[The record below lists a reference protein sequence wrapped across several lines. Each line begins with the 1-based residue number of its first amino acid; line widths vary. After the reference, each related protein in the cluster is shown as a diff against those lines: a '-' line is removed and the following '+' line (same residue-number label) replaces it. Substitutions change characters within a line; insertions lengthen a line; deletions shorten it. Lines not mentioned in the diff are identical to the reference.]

1 MSTAYMDMRWRT
13 RSGNIAHLDIANVER
28 FGSYQ
33 RLYFEDRSYSNTE
46 ELTYAGRLAR
56 ILADH
61 GVEAGDRVLVVMPN
75 SPDLL
80 ALFQA
85 TWLIGAVIV
94 PIMPQWTPS
103 EILPVV
109 RNAHPAVFVTIPPLA
124 ERMHPVLA
132 GLSSPPRL
140 LVCGPTAVA
149 GAENIVAHAASA
161 PTIQT
166 PLERDSS
173 DIAMLLYT
181 SGTTGASKGA
191 VLTHGNLWAAIH
203 NAFSLNPDMPRGT
216 MLHILPLAHSFG
228 LLMLNLANAWGFNS
242 VLMRQF
248 DPVRTYEAIAQHRV
262 THMPVVPTMLV
273 YLMNHPD
280 RVNHDLLSLRRVTSG
295 GAALPEKVRTEFAHM
310 FRCRVDQGYGLSETF
325 AVTTGY
331 SEEEPY
337 RSGSAG
343 RPVPGVRIRTVNEKN
358 MPQSPH
364 AVGEICVSGDHIMP
378 GYWQS
383 PADSLDAVDGEWL
396 RTGDVGYLDEDGY
409 LYITDRKK
417 DLIIKGGENVSP
429 REIEE
434 ALHLHPAVAAAAVVG
449 MPDPLFGED
458 ICAVV
463 QLKPGVAATEQDIQ
477 VHVARYVTGFKTP
490 SRVVFWPELP
500 RNFTGKISKRDI
512 RDRLTNAS
520 VSAAQA

>member
-1 MSTAYMDMRWRT
+1 
-13 RSGNIAHLDIANVER
+13 
-28 FGSYQ
+28 
-33 RLYFEDRSYSNTE
+33 
-46 ELTYAGRLAR
+46 
-56 ILADH
+56 
-61 GVEAGDRVLVVMPN
+61 MPN

-124 ERMHPVLA
+124 ERVHPVLA
-132 GLSSPPRL
+132 GLASPPRL
-140 LVCGPTAVA
+140 LVCGPTAVP

-161 PTIQT
+161 PAVQT

-173 DIAMLLYT
+173 DTAMLLYT

-191 VLTHGNLWAAIH
+191 VLTHGNLWAAVH
-203 NAFSLNPDMPRGT
+203 NAFSLNPDMPPGT

-228 LLMLNLANAWGFNS
+228 LLMLNLANAWGFSS

-248 DPVRTYEAIAQHRV
+248 DPVRTYEAIEQHRV

-280 RVNHDLLSLRRVTSG
+280 RVNHDLLSLHRVTSG

-325 AVTTGY
+325 AVATGY

-343 RPVPGVRIRTVNEKN
+343 RPVPGVRVRTVNEKN
-358 MPQSPH
+358 
-364 AVGEICVSGDHIMP
+364 VV
-378 GYWQS
+378 
-383 PADSLDAVDGEWL
+383 L
-396 RTGDVGYLDEDGY
+396 
-409 LYITDRKK
+409 
-417 DLIIKGGENVSP
+417 
-429 REIEE
+429 
-434 ALHLHPAVAAAAVVG
+434 VAARYRRDLCFGRPHYAGILAVR
-449 MPDPLFGED
+449 
-458 ICAVV
+458 C
-463 QLKPGVAATEQDIQ
+463 
-477 VHVARYVTGFKTP
+477 
-490 SRVVFWPELP
+490 
-500 RNFTGKISKRDI
+500 
-512 RDRLTNAS
+512 RLTRCHRWRL
-520 VSAAQA
+520 AANRRHWLPG